1 MEDKGAREGGRK
13 GEGEGGKGKGEGE
26 RKDKGEG
33 EGGKE
38 NGHRPPIIFGLK
50 VALYYRGIG
59 GRFQSEILRQLWKM
73 RNSGSDVRDRVIN
86 Q

>member
-1 MEDKGAREGGRK
+1 MEDKGAGRERGREGREREK
-13 GEGEGGKGKGEGE
+13 GSE
-26 RKDKGEG
+26 RIGEG